1 MNKKTS
7 ISISYLF
14 LVLCLSLGITAVGH
28 AAGKNKLAE
37 NFTLK
42 SKSGKNLKL
51 SEYRGQVVLIN
62 FWASWCGP
70 CRAEMPVL
78 EKLYK
83 KYKALGFVVL
93 GVNVDDKKARAD
105 ALLKKIPVSFPI
117 LYDTEKKVTELYNVT
132 AMPSSYFIDRDGKV
146 RQLHKGYRPEYDAL
160 YKKEIK
166 ALIKE

>member
-1 MNKKTS
+1 MNKQTS
-7 ISISYLF
+7 ISISYLLLILF
-14 LVLCLSLGITAVGH
+14 LSLGFMSAGQ
-28 AAGKNKLAE
+28 AEGKNKLAE

-42 SKSGKNLKL
+42 SKSGKNIKL

-83 KYKALGFVVL
+83 KYKSLGFVVL
-93 GVNVDDKKARAD
+93 GINVDDKKSKAD

-117 LYDTEKKVTELYNVT
+117 LYDTEKKVTELYNVS
-132 AMPSSYFIDRDGKV
+132 AMPSSYFVDRDGKV
-146 RQLHKGYRPEYDAL
+146 RQLHRGYRPEYDAL